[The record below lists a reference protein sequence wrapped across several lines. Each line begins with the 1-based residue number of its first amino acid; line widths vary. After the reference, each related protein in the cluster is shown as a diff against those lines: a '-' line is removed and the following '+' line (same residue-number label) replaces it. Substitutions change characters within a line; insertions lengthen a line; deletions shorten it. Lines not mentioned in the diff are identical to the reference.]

1 MGRQETLTTTFGE
14 MMDLISCL
22 SIYEGNAE
30 PARTHTTTD
39 MATILWG

>member
-1 MGRQETLTTTFGE
+1 MRRQEILVTRYGE

-30 PARTHTTTD
+30 PVNKITD
-39 MATILWG
+39 VKSILEMR

>member
-1 MGRQETLTTTFGE
+1 MTTRFGE

-30 PARTHTTTD
+30 PVNKITD
-39 MATILWG
+39 MKSILEMR

>member
-1 MGRQETLTTTFGE
+1 MVTRYGE

-30 PARTHTTTD
+30 PVNKITD
-39 MATILWG
+39 VQTILRMK